1 MYQPRLFGDRKHEMK
16 LRDVV
21 KSVLP
26 MGWFVSSVPKV
37 YACDACYEPLLVIS
51 HAASEHPHTKIFH
64 APSFTIAR
72 RAGIPYVM
80 CTLSGNKVGYTVF
93 RNKRRV
99 VFPPV
104 SVAEFFRHTLVKK
117 LLPRKC
123 PRCRKKFAWSF
134 RDNPSVDSA
143 WFIKPS
149 EPKHDSLEFELLH
162 RELAPKEIV
171 CIDIDV
177 VVFDECDRIV
187 ALGEGEITNN
197 DSNKSTKI
205 TQILAKRV
213 GVHALHIRV
222 SPSGIGKFRILPDG
236 VWVALT
242 AENLSKLKSQGVRNH
257 EEH

>member
-1 MYQPRLFGDRKHEMK
+1 MYQPRLFGDREHEMK

-37 YACDACYEPLLVIS
+37 YVCYACYEPLLVLS
-51 HAASEHPHTKIFH
+51 HAASEMPHTKIYH
-64 APSFTIAR
+64 ATSLLIAR
-72 RAGIPYVM
+72 RAGIPYVA

-93 RNKRRV
+93 RNKRRMV
-99 VFPPV
+99 RPSV
-104 SVAEFFRHTLVKK
+104 SVAEFFTHTLANE

-123 PRCRKKFAWSF
+123 HRCRKKFAWSF
-134 RDNPSVDSA
+134 HNNPRVDSA

-177 VVFDECDRIV
+177 VIFDECYRII

-197 DSNKSTKI
+197 DNNKNTKI
-205 TQILAKRV
+205 TQILAERI
-213 GVHALHIRV
+213 GVPALHIRV
-222 SPSGIGKFRILPDG
+222 SPSGIGKFRILPDD

-242 AENLSKLKSQGVRNH
+242 TENLSKLKSGRGA
-257 EEH
+257 